1 MAKKVL
7 TPEQQ
12 EIKAMKKAKKSQN
25 WTKFWAIVLALALTL
40 CIAFVGKSQGE
51 KNVPKTDAASGT
63 GTDAGSSDSG
73 NSGDSGDLDFGFDT
87 GSDTGSGDTDTPTDP
102 ANPATPDAG
111 STDDKGNAGG
121 DKSDAPAADTG
132 AKSEAEVAALINKVT
147 GEAVAQKVGYDWKR
161 DCTVRDVDVGRLT
174 SGLNSLINGIS
185 KGDDVNSVVGGFLGA
200 GSKQE
205 TVPKGQTLATME
217 KTKDDGTK
225 EKVYHGENY
234 TLKATQLKAEDIKD
248 LKISGDTYTFSIPDC
263 TNPLRNGNTGL
274 SRFTND
280 IVVREE
286 VESEIKGF
294 TSAVSV
300 PALTAN
306 YKNIKVQVTIKD
318 GKLVNL
324 GYQFYADA
332 ALDVKMG
339 ITIKGTGNLTTK
351 ATYTNFKY

>member
-51 KNVPKTDAASGT
+51 KNAPSTTPAAGEQGT
-63 GTDAGSSDSG
+63 GSNDNPGSS
-73 NSGDSGDLDFGFDT
+73 SGDSYVDP
-87 GSDTGSGDTDTPTDP
+87 GSSSSGDSATPDNPADP
-102 ANPATPDAG
+102 ADPATPAG
-111 STDDKGNAGG
+111 PSDSG

-161 DCTVRDVDVGRLT
+161 DCTVKDIDVGRLT
-174 SGLNSLINGIS
+174 SGLNKLIPTIS
-185 KGDDVNSVVGGFLGA
+185 KNPDDNLNTVVGGFLGN
-200 GSKQE
+200 GSKSE

-217 KTKDDGTK
+217 KTKDDGSK
-225 EKVYHGENY
+225 ETIYHGSSY
-234 TLKATQLKAEDIKD
+234 TLKATQLKAEDIKN
-248 LKISGDTYTFSIPDC
+248 LKISGDTYSFDIPDC
-263 TNPLRNGNTGL
+263 TNPNRQGNTGL

-280 IVVREE
+280 IVIREE

-324 GYQFYADA
+324 GYSFYADA

>member
-25 WTKFWAIVLALALTL
+25 WTKFWAIVLALVLTL
-40 CIAFVGKSQGE
+40 GIAFAGVSQGK
-51 KNVPKTDAASGT
+51 KNTPETAPAAGEQGSGT
-63 GTDAGSSDSG
+63 GSGSYDDQGSSSGDSYVDPGSSDSG
-73 NSGDSGDLDFGFDT
+73 D
-87 GSDTGSGDTDTPTDP
+87 
-102 ANPATPDAG
+102 PATPDNSADPADPATPAG
-111 STDDKGNAGG
+111 PSDSGDKG
-121 DKSDAPAADTG
+121 DAPAADTG

-161 DCTVRDVDVGRLT
+161 DCSVKDVDVGRLT
-174 SGLNSLINGIS
+174 SALNALINGIS
-185 KGDDVNSVVGGFLGA
+185 KGDDVNSVVGGFLGN

-234 TLKATQLKAEDIKD
+234 TLKATQLKAEDIKN
-248 LKISGDTYTFSIPDC
+248 LKISGDTYSFDIPDC

-280 IVVREE
+280 IVIREE

-294 TSAVSV
+294 TDKVSV

-306 YKNIKVQVTIKD
+306 YKNIKATVTIKD
-318 GKLVNL
+318 GKLVEL
-324 GYQFYADA
+324 KYSFYADA
-332 ALDVKMG
+332 ALDVKLG
-339 ITIKGTGNLTTK
+339 FTIKGTGNLTTQ
-351 ATYTNFKY
+351 ASYTNFKY